1 VGAAGTG
8 GAAGGGGA
16 AAGGGGAA
24 VALTGGAEE
33 GTRSPELPA
42 AEKPPTVP
50 WATRELLT

>member
-1 VGAAGTG
+1 MGAAGTG